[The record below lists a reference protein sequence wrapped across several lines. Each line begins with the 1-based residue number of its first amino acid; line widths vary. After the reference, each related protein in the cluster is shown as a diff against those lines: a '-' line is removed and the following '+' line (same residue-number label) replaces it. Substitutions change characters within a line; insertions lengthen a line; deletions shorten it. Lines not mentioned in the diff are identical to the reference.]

1 MEQKFDIEIDGV
13 EKVANV
19 VNVINLEGK
28 EILIY
33 SVDDNGDTSDLY
45 FSEIVKDEEG
55 FDKLIDVESN
65 EIKNKVIEL
74 INSMLAE

>member
-1 MEQKFDIEIDGV
+1 MEQKFNIEIDGV
-13 EKVANV
+13 EKVATV

-33 SVDDNGDTSDLY
+33 SVDDNGDTTDLY

-55 FDKLIDVESN
+55 FDKLIDVESE
-65 EIKNKVIEL
+65 EIKTKVIEL

>member
-1 MEQKFDIEIDGV
+1 MEQKFNIEIDGV
-13 EKVANV
+13 EKEAKV

-33 SVDDNGDTSDLY
+33 SVDDNGDTADLY

-55 FDKLIDVESN
+55 FDKLIDVESE
-65 EIKNKVIEL
+65 EIKIKVIEL
-74 INSMLAE
+74 INSMLV

>member
-13 EKVANV
+13 AKVATV
-19 VNVINLEGK
+19 VNMINLEGK
-28 EILIY
+28 EILVY
-33 SVDDNGDTSDLY
+33 SVDDKGDTSDLY

-55 FDKLIDVESN
+55 FDKLVDIESN
-65 EIKNKVIEL
+65 EIKTKVIEL

>member
-1 MEQKFDIEIDGV
+1 MEQKFNIEIDGV
-13 EKVANV
+13 EKEAKV

-33 SVDDNGDTSDLY
+33 GVDDNGETTDLY

-55 FDKLIDVESN
+55 FDKLIDIESD
-65 EIKNKVIEL
+65 EIKFKVIEL
-74 INSMLAE
+74 INSMLV

>member
-1 MEQKFDIEIDGV
+1 MEQKFNIEIDGV
-13 EKVANV
+13 EKEAKV

-33 SVDDNGDTSDLY
+33 GVDDNGETTDLY

-65 EIKNKVIEL
+65 EIKTKVIEL
-74 INSMLAE
+74 INSMLA

>member
-1 MEQKFDIEIDGV
+1 MEQKFNIEIDGV
-13 EKVANV
+13 EKEAKI

-33 SVDDNGDTSDLY
+33 SIDDNGDTSDLY

-55 FDKLIDVESN
+55 FDKLIDVESD
-65 EIKNKVIEL
+65 EIKVKVIEL